1 MRRMRYGPIWEGH
14 GTTDL
19 FSHIMLLPLLPNS
32 LQDVG
37 PTGHGVEVEGG
48 KSKKRKGLT
57 LGEL

>member
-1 MRRMRYGPIWEGH
+1 MGGAWHIM
-14 GTTDL
+14 
-19 FSHIMLLPLLPNS
+19 FSHIMLLPILPNS

-37 PTGHGVEVEGG
+37 PTEHGVEVEGG